1 MSEQWTTTSTP
12 TLLRRDR
19 PDDDA
24 AAAYRVY
31 DPDLLA
37 GRNLTLTAA
46 GKTESPHDV
55 ALGLGAIALLAGSA
69 VVTPILFAG
78 DGFWSVLLW
87 GAAGVAA
94 VTVVVLAV
102 VALLWRDPFD
112 GYRKRHGSAAS
123 PFREIAV
130 GDGSRAD
137 ELCALAESITS
148 TAAWRH
154 RMIDP
159 DRLVPGTLWT
169 AVRLASRV
177 AEQHDRLRSDVRHG
191 VAESVLE
198 PSRAELA
205 AARSDLEHIERNLRE
220 IGRIAREIDGRP
232 TSAGPGIVA
241 GPTTRTAES
250 AVAGTDAVLAQS
262 QALRDL
268 LR

>member
-1 MSEQWTTTSTP
+1 MAQQWTTTSTP

-19 PDDDA
+19 PDDDG

-46 GKTESPHDV
+46 GKTESPNDV
-55 ALGLGAIALLAGSA
+55 AMGLGAIVLLAVAA
-69 VVTPILFAG
+69 VGTPLVVSDG
-78 DGFWSVLLW
+78 GFWSVVLW
-87 GAAGVAA
+87 GAAGVATVA
-94 VTVVVLAV
+94 VVVFVA

-112 GYRKRHGSAAS
+112 EYRKRHGSAAA
-123 PFREIAV
+123 PFREV
-130 GDGSRAD
+130 TVDDGSRAD
-137 ELCALAESITS
+137 ELCALTESITS

-159 DRLVPGTLWT
+159 DRLVPGTLWM
-169 AVRLASRV
+169 AVRLASRI
-177 AEQHDRLRSDVRHG
+177 ADQRDRLGSDERQG
-191 VAESVLE
+191 VSESVLE

-205 AARSDLEHIERNLRE
+205 AGRSDLEHIERNLRE
-220 IGRIAREIDGRP
+220 IGRIARELDDRP
-232 TSAGPGIVA
+232 TSAGPGTVT

-262 QALRDL
+262 QALRDM